1 MTKNP
6 TPTLCKGSTLS
17 LDSLM
22 GGADH
27 RPQGDED
34 GMWIT
39 ETTPEDTRTH
49 LPVDLEH
56 ITASVLADL
65 AEEAEES
72 GVSITYDPSTALVM
86 GDPLVLRELV
96 TRLSHNAIRHNAPG
110 GWVLVTTS
118 TTNAGATLQIEN
130 TGAPISA
137 AAIETLRA
145 TTINAPDAVVR
156 LDPRQTGGAIATVT
170 FGTVAFGT
178 VTFGTAVFDSPQR
191 GHHGDR

>member
-1 MTKNP
+1 
-6 TPTLCKGSTLS
+6 
-17 LDSLM
+17 
-22 GGADH
+22 
-27 RPQGDED
+27 
-34 GMWIT
+34 MWIT
-39 ETTPEDTRTH
+39 ETTPGHTRTH